1 MKDVLGVGADEV
13 FDVLPLQVV
22 QLAYAVLVVLAEGLE
37 RVEGDKLGLGADAR
51 KDGTDRRYESRF
63 NGLPAL

>member
-37 RVEGDKLGLGADAR
+37 RVEGDKLGLGGLEGGR
-51 KDGTDRRYESRF
+51 EKGRDGSEV
-63 NGLPAL
+63 